1 MSLVMTLK
9 EIVMSK
15 RLTMLALGA
24 AVVLAGCAN
33 SDSYSGDV
41 YSAEQAKTV
50 QTVSY
55 GTITATRAVRIQGGD
70 ENSILGTVAG
80 GVLGGVLGSAVGGGK
95 GQDIATVAGA
105 IGGAAAGKAAGDKL
119 NQIDGVEIEIKK
131 ENGDSIV
138 VVQKANPALVPGK
151 RVRMVQS
158 AGKSNVSVVE

>member
-1 MSLVMTLK
+1 
-9 EIVMSK
+9 MSK
-15 RLTMLALGA
+15 CLTMLALSA

-41 YSAEQAKTV
+41 YSANQAKTV

-70 ENSILGTVAG
+70 EDSLLGTVAG
-80 GVLGGVLGSAVGGGK
+80 GVLGGVLGSAIGGGS

-105 IGGAAAGKAAGDKL
+105 IGGAAVGMAAEDSL
-119 NQIDGVEIEIKK
+119 NQVDGVEIEIKK

-138 VVQKANPALVPGK
+138 VVQKANPAFVPGK

-158 AGKSNVSVVE
+158 DGKTNVSVVE

>member
-1 MSLVMTLK
+1 
-9 EIVMSK
+9 MSK
-15 RLTMLALGA
+15 CLTMLAIGV

-41 YSAEQAKTV
+41 YSANQAKTV
-50 QTVSY
+50 QTVSF

-70 ENSILGTVAG
+70 EDSLLGTVAG
-80 GVLGGVLGSAVGGGK
+80 GVLGGVLGSAIGGGT

-105 IGGAAAGKAAGDKL
+105 IGGAAVGMAAEDSL
-119 NQIDGVEIEIKK
+119 NQVDGVEIEIKK

-138 VVQKANPALVPGK
+138 VVQKANPAFVPGK

-158 AGKSNVSVVE
+158 DGKTNVSVVE

>member
-1 MSLVMTLK
+1 
-9 EIVMSK
+9 MSK
-15 RLTMLALGA
+15 CLTMLALGA

-41 YSAEQAKTV
+41 YSANQAKTV

-70 ENSILGTVAG
+70 EDSLLGTVAG
-80 GVLGGVLGSAVGGGK
+80 GVLGGVLGSAIGGGT

-105 IGGAAAGKAAGDKL
+105 IGGAAVGMAAEDSL
-119 NQIDGVEIEIKK
+119 NQVDGVEIEIKK
-131 ENGDSIV
+131 EDGDSIV
-138 VVQKANPALVPGK
+138 VVQKANPAFVPGK

-158 AGKSNVSVVE
+158 DGKTNVSVVE

>member
-1 MSLVMTLK
+1 
-9 EIVMSK
+9 
-15 RLTMLALGA
+15 MLALGA

-41 YSAEQAKTV
+41 YSANQAKTV

-70 ENSILGTVAG
+70 EDSLLGTVAG
-80 GVLGGVLGSAVGGGK
+80 GVLGGVLGSTIGGGT

-105 IGGAAAGKAAGDKL
+105 IGGAAVGMAAEDSL
-119 NQIDGVEIEIKK
+119 NQVDGVEIEIKK

-138 VVQKANPALVPGK
+138 VVQKANPAFVPGK

-158 AGKSNVSVVE
+158 DGKTNVSVVE